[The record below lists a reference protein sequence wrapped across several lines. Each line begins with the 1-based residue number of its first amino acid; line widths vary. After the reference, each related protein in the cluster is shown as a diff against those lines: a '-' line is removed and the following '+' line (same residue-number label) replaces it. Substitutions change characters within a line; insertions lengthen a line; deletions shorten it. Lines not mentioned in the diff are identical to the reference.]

1 MSFSSKSLESDGAGN
16 YSTSD
21 NRINEMVENSDE
33 NNDEPL
39 DPRIQVKYI
48 LILKIILSLL
58 QIELERANAATS
70 EINNLETQLDVSQFP
85 FFFLRKSQITLQ
97 EAQQIFQT
105 SFANCKQCLAVLAKK
120 LGGCVERARPFFEA
134 CKQAEE
140 VNQSKRH
147 VYANRTF

>member
-58 QIELERANAATS
+58 
-70 EINNLETQLDVSQFP
+70 
-85 FFFLRKSQITLQ
+85 
-97 EAQQIFQT
+97 
-105 SFANCKQCLAVLAKK
+105 
-120 LGGCVERARPFFEA
+120 
-134 CKQAEE
+134 
-140 VNQSKRH
+140 
-147 VYANRTF
+147 